1 MAPRKV
7 NMLTAMGF
15 SEQQAKDSL
24 EASGGDVESAVSWAG
39 EVVVGTLGW
48 FTEKN
53 SGRACVFLKQTM
65 DVSRKI
71 SLSRSSEFT
80 VADI

>member
-39 EVVVGTLGW
+39 EVVVGPLG
-48 FTEKN
+48 
-53 SGRACVFLKQTM
+53 
-65 DVSRKI
+65 
-71 SLSRSSEFT
+71 
-80 VADI
+80 

>member
-1 MAPRKV
+1 LINLHVTYVLNWYAKTKKSTMAPRKV

-39 EVVVGTLGW
+39 EVVVGPLG
-48 FTEKN
+48 
-53 SGRACVFLKQTM
+53 
-65 DVSRKI
+65 
-71 SLSRSSEFT
+71 
-80 VADI
+80 